1 MMPITAAATMASA
14 VKTVDFLLLAG
25 SDVEATAALGR
36 CEYWGAAA
44 GRCCW
49 CCICGCCCDGI
60 GRGGVCRST
69 RVAEGGDGGV
79 RERVAAGCGC
89 WIGVPRHDGGCVGET
104 TAGVK
109 AGAAW
114 PLATAASAS
123 RASAMV
129 GRSSGSARSRRISSA
144 VIGPALR
151 GGSTLP
157 DATLCSSAMV
167 FSLRPN
173 GGWPSIAA

>member
-1 MMPITAAATMASA
+1 MA
-14 VKTVDFLLLAG
+14 
-25 SDVEATAALGR
+25 
-36 CEYWGAAA
+36 
-44 GRCCW
+44 
-49 CCICGCCCDGI
+49 
-60 GRGGVCRST
+60 RGGVYTST
-69 RVAEGGDGGV
+69 RVADGCGGGWGV
-79 RERVAAGCGC
+79 SARVAACCCGC
-89 WIGVPRHDGGCVGET
+89 WMGAPRHDGGCVGAT

-109 AGAAW
+109 AAAAW
-114 PLATAASAS
+114 PFATAASAS

-129 GRSSGSARSRRISSA
+129 GRSSGSARSRRISNA

-173 GGWPSIAA
+173 GGVPSIAAYSVEPREKTSDGEPGS